1 MQKDQELKRK
11 IIAVNTHSP
20 LWFSFLSQLKI
31 FNHVPLIKALHP
43 WSRTKW
49 SLFHLDKNM

>member
-49 SLFHLDKNM
+49 SLFHLDKNI